1 MFFILGWWEI
11 VKMIKIAF
19 GFFLSSNPMSTSQIA
34 ITMNSAVL
42 EMRGINWLLFLEQRK
57 HLLLLL
63 FLGKMF
69 QAKVRS

>member
-1 MFFILGWWEI
+1 
-11 VKMIKIAF
+11 
-19 GFFLSSNPMSTSQIA
+19 MSTSQIA

-42 EMRGINWLLFLEQRK
+42 EMSGINWLLFLEQRK

>member
-1 MFFILGWWEI
+1 
-11 VKMIKIAF
+11 
-19 GFFLSSNPMSTSQIA
+19 MSTSQIA